1 MCNNYGAFQYL
12 ILLKINCLVILCS
25 QHSTSEED
33 LSSPAT
39 VPQTPHFTGDL
50 NQTGFCT
57 WSAKYFA
64 NSLMRVTTAYMY
76 NMYFLK
82 LFVIIMK
89 TVIIFYFACCY
100 SNQRTVIQLVRATSS
115 VSIGSCAITRF
126 EKTGSD

>member
-1 MCNNYGAFQYL
+1 MYNNYGAFQYL
-12 ILLKINCLVILCS
+12 IIIVKEIDCLVFLCS

-64 NSLMRVTTAYMY
+64 NSLMRVTTAYIY
-76 NMYFLK
+76 KLYFLT
-82 LFVIIMK
+82 FRHMN